1 MTTSQVGLKQC
12 VSFRASTESPART
25 VERGPMNQRV
35 EMAQVM
41 GILNVTP
48 DSFSDG
54 GQHLDHNS
62 AVARGLE
69 MVAQGA
75 SVIDIGGESTRPGA
89 LPVDPSA
96 EQARVVPVIERL
108 VAELR
113 TSGARGSD
121 GAGVRISVD
130 TRNAETAAA
139 AVAAGADLI
148 NDVSA
153 ALWPVAADL
162 GVGWVAMHM
171 LGDPRTMQ
179 ASPTYEDVV
188 AEVTEFLVDRARS
201 AADARVSEI
210 WIDPGIGFGKTTRH
224 NLELLARLDE
234 LVATG
239 YPVLIGTSSKTF
251 LGELTARSDR
261 GRSGRQVDD
270 GSGAHQGDSTA
281 PTLTD
286 VTDRLEG
293 SVATAVW
300 AVTKGVRMVRVHD
313 VSVTSE
319 AVEVVQGNIP
329 DR

>member
-1 MTTSQVGLKQC
+1 
-12 VSFRASTESPART
+12 
-25 VERGPMNQRV
+25 
-35 EMAQVM
+35 MAQVM

-54 GQHLDHNS
+54 GQHLDHDS
-62 AVARGLE
+62 AVTRGLE

-108 VAELR
+108 VAELQS
-113 TSGARGSD
+113 SGSRGSD
-121 GAGVRISVD
+121 GAGVRILVD
-130 TRNAETAAA
+130 TRNAETAVA
-139 AVAAGADLI
+139 AVEAGADLI

-201 AADARVSEI
+201 AVDAGVSEI

-239 YPVLIGTSSKTF
+239 YPVLIGTSRKRF
-251 LGELTARSDR
+251 LGELTARSDL
-261 GRSGRQVDD
+261 GRSGTSADD
-270 GSGAHQGDSTA
+270 GSGADPGDSTA

-319 AVEVVQGNIP
+319 AVMVVQGNIP